1 MQLLLIKLGVCDIFI
16 FILYNISFS
25 LPMGIFSEFL
35 IVHFHSSSM
44 SMSSR
49 MLLCLYR
56 NAFCFIIINSAVQ
69 IEGFESFD
77 LLIFYLN
84 SQTGSMFIYLFKF
97 SFGLLSI
104 SPYPR
109 EYVSVIIF

>member
-1 MQLLLIKLGVCDIFI
+1 MQFLLIKLGVCDIFI

-49 MLLCLYR
+49 ML
-56 NAFCFIIINSAVQ
+56 F
-69 IEGFESFD
+69 
-77 LLIFYLN
+77 
-84 SQTGSMFIYLFKF
+84 MFI
-97 SFGLLSI
+97 
-104 SPYPR
+104 
-109 EYVSVIIF
+109 

>member
-1 MQLLLIKLGVCDIFI
+1 M
-16 FILYNISFS
+16 
-25 LPMGIFSEFL
+25 IFSFLICIIYLLFFQREFFSELL

-44 SMSSR
+44 SICHQECFNVYIEMH
-49 MLLCLYR
+49 
-56 NAFCFIIINSAVQ
+56 FCFIIINSAVQ

-84 SQTGSMFIYLFKF
+84 SQIGSMFIYLFKF

-104 SPYPR
+104 SPHPR

>member
-1 MQLLLIKLGVCDIFI
+1 MFVIFSFLFCI
-16 FILYNISFS
+16 ISFS
-25 LPMGIFSEFL
+25 LPMGIFSEVL

-84 SQTGSMFIYLFKF
+84 SQTGSMFI
-97 SFGLLSI
+97 
-104 SPYPR
+104 
-109 EYVSVIIF
+109 